1 MRRRLSRPL
10 RLGGLDPPGEIVAN
24 LGKGR
29 ASALQPSPIG
39 SPFSDSVCEIG
50 PSAIVLE
57 ITTIPISESVLAT
70 RAAARTLYP
79 LPRSSEQL
87 LEALC

>member
-39 SPFSDSVCEIG
+39 SPFS
-50 PSAIVLE
+50 E